1 MVFSELPF
9 SRLFSAFTSGDA
21 SLAPFYPHYPLTTDT
36 LTKAASRFAWY
47 GHRDALASALS
58 DYNAPF
64 EPHPEAVRNIERLRD
79 KDSMVIVTGQQLTV
93 LGGPLFT
100 MYKIMT
106 AIVQARKTE
115 AATGKPV
122 IPVFWMG
129 DEDSDVDE
137 ISSIGFPNK
146 GQWFSDTLKPG
157 SNAPHAAGFMPIGAD
172 VPRLLDAVDEALVP
186 SLHHDDVMGLLR
198 QTYGSKP
205 PESMHPQAFG
215 DLVTILFSKHGLVL
229 AASTPKSIKNLLQPT
244 LLHYTEHWNELRD
257 VLQAQSEA
265 IGKVFHQQALVGETL
280 LFEHDP
286 EKGRVRID
294 AITDEVI
301 SRIRT
306 NPERFSPNV
315 FLRPILQDALLPT
328 LAYVGGPG
336 EVAYY
341 AQMKTLYEA
350 MGRSMPV
357 ILPRVSATLIEP
369 NIRRYLDESTLA
381 IRDYHGRSE
390 DVEAAVMRSS
400 DAPDVDAYVQTW
412 KDELN
417 AIHASKGAF
426 VADID
431 PTLVASAESVLKE
444 QQNALEKLKQKLV
457 RATKQ
462 KEETKLR
469 RAHQIREALFPN
481 GNLQEREWAMIH
493 MMNRHGVD
501 VWDKL
506 IEVFANADLTEHHL
520 LDIGH

>member
-1 MVFSELPF
+1 MFSELPF
-9 SRLFSAFTSGDA
+9 SRLFIAFTSGDA
-21 SLAPFYPHYPLTTDT
+21 SLAPFYPHYPLAPDT
-36 LTKAASRFAWY
+36 LTKAASRFDWE
-47 GHRDALASALS
+47 GNREALASALK
-58 DYNAPF
+58 DYNTPF
-64 EPHPEAVRNIERLRD
+64 EPHPKAVRNIDRLCEQD
-79 KDSMVIVTGQQLTV
+79 AMVIVTGQQLTI

-100 MYKIMT
+100 VYKIMT

-129 DEDSDVDE
+129 DEDSDYNE
-137 ISSIGFPNK
+137 IASIGFPSK
-146 GQWFSDTLKPG
+146 GQWFIDTLKPG
-157 SNAPHAAGFMPIGAD
+157 ADAPHAAGFMPIGAD
-172 VPRLLDAVDEALVP
+172 VSRLLDVVDEAFSP

-198 QTYGSKP
+198 QAYGSKP

-215 DLVTILFSKHGLVL
+215 ELVTRLFSKHGLVL
-229 AASTPKSIKNLLQPT
+229 AASTPKSFKDLLQPT
-244 LLHYTEHWNELRD
+244 LLHYAEHWNGMRV

-286 EKGRVRID
+286 LKGRVRID

-301 SRIRT
+301 SRIRS

-369 NIRRYLDESTLA
+369 NIRRFLDESTLA
-381 IRDYHGRSE
+381 IREYHGRSE

-400 DAPDVDAYVQTW
+400 DAPDVDAFVQTW
-412 KDELN
+412 KDELE
-417 AIHASKGAF
+417 AIHASKGDF

-444 QQNALEKLKQKLV
+444 QQNTLEKLKQKLV

-493 MMNRHGVD
+493 VMNRHGMD
-501 VWDKL
+501 VWDRL
-506 IEVFANADLTEHHL
+506 IERFEQADLTEHHL
-520 LDIGH
+520 IDIGN

>member
-1 MVFSELPF
+1 VEFSELPF
-9 SRLFSAFTSGDA
+9 SRLFSAFSSGDE
-21 SLAPFYPHYPLTTDT
+21 SLAPFYALFPITPDA
-36 LTKAASRFAWY
+36 LTKAASRFEWD
-47 GHRDALASALS
+47 GNRDALASTLR

-64 EPHPEAVRNIERLRD
+64 ETHPAAVRNIERLR
-79 KDSMVIVTGQQLTV
+79 KEGAMAIVTGQQLTV

-129 DEDSDVDE
+129 DEDSDYDE
-137 ISSIGFPNK
+137 ISSIGFPSK

-157 SNAPHAAGFMPIGAD
+157 ADAPFAAGFMPLGGD
-172 VPRLLDAVDEALVP
+172 VSRLMDSVDEALTP

-198 QTYGSKP
+198 QAYGSKP

-215 DLVTILFSKHGLVL
+215 ELITRLFSKHGLVL
-229 AASTPKSIKNLLQPT
+229 VASTPALFKNLLQPT
-244 LLHYTEHWNELRD
+244 LLHYAERWNDIRD

-265 IGKVFHQQALVGETL
+265 IGKVFHQQALVGDTL

-286 EKGRVRID
+286 VAGRVRID
-294 AITDEVI
+294 AITEEVK
-301 SRIRT
+301 SRIRS

-341 AQMKTLYEA
+341 AQMKGLYEV
-350 MGRSMPV
+350 MGRNMPV
-357 ILPRVSATLIEP
+357 ILPRMSATLIEP

-381 IRDYHGRSE
+381 IREYHGRSE

-400 DAPDVDAYVQTW
+400 DAPDVDAFVQTW
-412 KDELN
+412 KDELD

-444 QQNALEKLKQKLV
+444 QQNALEKLRQKLV
-457 RATKQ
+457 RAIKR
-462 KEETKLR
+462 KEETRLR

-493 MMNRHGVD
+493 VMNRYGIGI
-501 VWDKL
+501 WDEL
-506 IEVFANADLTEHHL
+506 IAAWSDAFPDTHMRIEP
-520 LDIGH
+520 